1 LLKAV
6 KVDVRKNPCH
16 DLPDNYQQNN
26 LLGEIM
32 AIDAE
37 ILQTIE
43 QRPDSL
49 KQELLHY
56 AKYLV
61 ENYSKSVSQE
71 SSAQQKRRSGILQGT
86 FVLPLPDDFD
96 EPLEVFQEYME

>member
-1 LLKAV
+1 
-6 KVDVRKNPCH
+6 
-16 DLPDNYQQNN
+16 
-26 LLGEIM
+26 M

-43 QRPDSL
+43 QMPEPL

-56 AKYLV
+56 AKYLL
-61 ENYSKSVSQE
+61 ENYSKPISQE
-71 SSAQQKRRSGILQGT
+71 SLLQKKRRSGILKGT

-96 EPLEVFQEYME
+96 EPLEAFKEYME